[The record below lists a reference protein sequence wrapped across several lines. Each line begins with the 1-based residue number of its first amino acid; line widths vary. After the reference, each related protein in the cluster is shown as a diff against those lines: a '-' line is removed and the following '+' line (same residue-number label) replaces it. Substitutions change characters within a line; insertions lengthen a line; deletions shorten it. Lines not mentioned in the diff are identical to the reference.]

1 MNRPLSN
8 EFSRYYEPIQQG
20 QVRGMRPKQGINIK
34 RRKKTGARS
43 KKAGRK
49 KVQTF
54 TTHRERAG
62 RRRPS
67 VAQTASDFM
76 SSHQQSLMNQIRDTT
91 IETRLQIEN
100 KKQLALEDRKQTSEA
115 LLLKQAEL
123 EDRQDER
130 RLKQL
135 EDQRRHDIQLDNNR
149 RQDRIAMESISL
161 QRNQQRLMEG
171 LINQYAGR
179 MGQQER
185 RTGELEQQINQ
196 GVRRLENKTQQ
207 PIPINILRQAPADD
221 TDFHDIAPPRQYSI
235 SQGKRLVGRQVSAP
249 ARISTA
255 RTLRSEET
263 LPQEQINETRKK
275 IQAAQGL
282 AKQRSDEG
290 KLPRQSSLKELAEKD
305 ATPHG
310 LKPPTTTKLR
320 PRRAGAPP
328 PEQRPLILQQHPADA
343 QNIIN
348 QRERARRQGEK
359 PTEDPTLRRDQ
370 RRSRREEARV
380 GTGGLAYETQTITIR
395 ESEPEEQKI
404 PFSQQRQE
412 SEEYTP
418 RTLKIVRE
426 GTPPEFVPTKP
437 TPTKAQTQGDAPQ
450 RRRPTRAA
458 GTAPRVA
465 AAVQR
470 IEALTML
477 EALESAERPRIPP
490 RDYSPEPPKT
500 GKPTPRIP
508 QRRVDGGAGVG
519 FEPEPEQPVRSR
531 ADLLAE
537 KLKFSHSLGSS
548 LRKQQSIADR
558 RRMAGLREPEPE
570 PEPLRPDVAQQ
581 RKIQSRLE
589 EFDRLIGKNRNKTSK
604 LPNQKVSV
612 KLEILR
618 DLDHRELGGKGNI
631 PITRGSYPLRNYG
644 AGQAPSDNARR
655 FLFYKDFY
663 NDVKVARK
671 VSKVEGGQLR
681 QVPKIEGKDF
691 ALDLYGREDYFR
703 RAIVDGKIK
712 FTYIDPN
719 DDESYIGEIIH

>member
-20 QVRGMRPKQGINIK
+20 QVRGMRPKQRINIK
-34 RRKKTGARS
+34 RRKKTGERS

-49 KVQTF
+49 KVPTF
-54 TTHRERAG
+54 TTHRERVG

-100 KKQLALEDRKQTSEA
+100 KKQLALEDRKQTSQA
-115 LLLKQAEL
+115 LVLKQAEL

-130 RLKQL
+130 RLKEL

-161 QRNQQRLMEG
+161 HRNQQRLMEG

-196 GVRRLENKTQQ
+196 GVRRLQNKTQQ
-207 PIPINILRQAPADD
+207 PIPINILRHAPTGAPASAPD
-221 TDFHDIAPPRQYSI
+221 TEGKDFHDILPPRQYST
-235 SQGKRLVGRQVSAP
+235 SQGKRLGRQVSAP

-290 KLPRQSSLKELAEKD
+290 KLPRQSSIKELVEKD
-305 ATPHG
+305 VTPHG

-328 PEQRPLILQQHPADA
+328 PVERPLILQQHPADA

-348 QRERARRQGEK
+348 KRERARRQREK
-359 PTEDPTLRRDQ
+359 PTEDPTLRRDE
-370 RRSRREEARV
+370 RRSRRAEARV
-380 GTGGLAYETQTITIR
+380 GTGGLAYETQTLTIR
-395 ESEPEEQKI
+395 ESEPEEQKVA
-404 PFSQQRQE
+404 FSQQRQE

-426 GTPPEFVPTKP
+426 GTPPELVPTKP
-437 TPTKAQTQGDAPQ
+437 TPTKARDAPQ
-450 RRRPTRAA
+450 RRRPTRPT
-458 GTAPRVA
+458 GVA
-465 AAVQR
+465 QAVQR
-470 IEALTML
+470 IEAVTML

-490 RDYSPEPPKT
+490 RDYSPKPPKT
-500 GKPTPRIP
+500 GKQTPRIP
-508 QRRVDGGAGVG
+508 QGRGERGAGVG
-519 FEPEPEQPVRSR
+519 FEPEPEPEPERSR
-531 ADLLAE
+531 ADLLAK
-537 KLKFSHSLGSS
+537 KLKVRERDRETQIQARLEEYHRFLQDTEKAVGKKHYSQDSQSFPVFEIIEDLPRRWLDPRAHNIPWKAGRYRMKEAGFTRGANFNAQRSLFYHD
-548 LRKQQSIADR
+548 K
-558 RRMAGLREPEPE
+558 RMRPQGGELFNATDWGINLKEKEGVLAALMNEGKIRFKMGDFYNEPEPE
-570 PEPLRPDVAQQ
+570 P
-581 RKIQSRLE
+581 
-589 EFDRLIGKNRNKTSK
+589 
-604 LPNQKVSV
+604 
-612 KLEILR
+612 
-618 DLDHRELGGKGNI
+618 
-631 PITRGSYPLRNYG
+631 
-644 AGQAPSDNARR
+644 
-655 FLFYKDFY
+655 
-663 NDVKVARK
+663 
-671 VSKVEGGQLR
+671 
-681 QVPKIEGKDF
+681 
-691 ALDLYGREDYFR
+691 
-703 RAIVDGKIK
+703 
-712 FTYIDPN
+712 
-719 DDESYIGEIIH
+719 